1 MTTDEL
7 VEQLAKH
14 RTLGSAPR
22 AELEWIAAHGS
33 FRSLNSGDVLSVKG
47 QQVAGLYIILSGR
60 LALFI
65 DRGAGPDKLV
75 EWREGDVAGLLPYSR
90 LSASP
95 GDSRVLEPSQI
106 VAVPREHLQAMTRE
120 CFEVTSILVHTMVD
134 RTRMFTSSDL
144 QNEKMVSLG
153 KLSAG
158 LAHELNNPA
167 SAIKR
172 CAALLDER
180 LAISEESAR
189 GLAAASP
196 NASQIAAIDAVHASI
211 ASKQNEAVRGA
222 LEQADREEAIADW
235 LARHSLDTRC
245 AEPLSETAVTFEL
258 LDRLIAAV
266 PQPAL
271 TDALHWLAAGCAIRN
286 LSAKIQSSAA
296 QISTLVNAVK
306 GFTHMDQAN
315 VAEPVDIGAGLADTV
330 KVLQSKASE
339 KAVAVRLEQEAGL
352 PKVRGFAAEF
362 NQVWSNLID
371 NALDAVAIGGKVE
384 IFAGRENQSVVVR
397 VIDNGS
403 GVPEEIRSRIFD
415 PFFTTKP
422 QGQGIGLGLDVAR
435 RLVRHNDGILD
446 FESRPGRTE
455 FRVRLRVAEAHSV

>member
-1 MTTDEL
+1 M
-7 VEQLAKH
+7 H
-14 RTLGSAPR
+14 RTLGPAPR
-22 AELEWIAAHGS
+22 AELEWLATHGVV
-33 FRSLNSGDVLSVKG
+33 RTLNAGDALSVKG
-47 QQVAGLYIILSGR
+47 QQVAGLYIIISGR

-65 DRGAGPDKLV
+65 DRGAGPVRLV

-90 LSASP
+90 LTASP
-95 GDSRVLEPSQI
+95 GDSKALEPSQI
-106 VAVPREHLQAMTRE
+106 LAVPREHLQAMTRE

-172 CAALLDER
+172 CAALLDES
-180 LAISEESAR
+180 LAMSEQSAR
-189 GLAAASP
+189 GLAAAQLGE
-196 NASQIAAIDAVHASI
+196 SQIEAIDVVHRAI
-211 ASKQNEAVRGA
+211 TSKHSLPARSG
-222 LEQADREEAIADW
+222 LELSDREEAIADW
-235 LARHSLDTRC
+235 LARHNLDTRC
-245 AEPLSETAVTFEL
+245 AVPLSETEVTFAL
-258 LDRLIAAV
+258 LEQLIAAV
-266 PQPAL
+266 RQPAL

-286 LSAKIQSSAA
+286 LSSKIQSSAA

-315 VAEPVDIGAGLADTV
+315 VAEPVDVGVGLTDTV
-330 KVLQSKASE
+330 KVLQSKARE
-339 KAVAVRLEQEAGL
+339 KCVAVTLELEPGL
-352 PKVRGFAAEF
+352 SKVRGFAAEL

-371 NALDAVAIGGKVE
+371 NALDAAGKSGKVDVLVS
-384 IFAGRENQSVVVR
+384 REDQSVVVR
-397 VIDNGS
+397 VVDNGS
-403 GVPEEIRSRIFD
+403 GIAEQIRSRVFD

-435 RLVRHNDGILD
+435 RLVRHNDGTID
-446 FESRPGRTE
+446 FESKPGRTE
-455 FRVRLRVAEAHSV
+455 FRVSLRIAEAQSV